1 MAWFKFKGN
10 CFAQVES
17 SKSTLCLIRLPLPKK
32 IKLCWAGLF
41 FLLLFFFCTKNKKYI
56 FEDFILNCKIWPYI
70 KIVNFLQIR
79 TTIYLISRI
88 FFRKKVQFLF
98 HLGHPIVSSKNF
110 TRKKFFN
117 GVRFGWQP
125 IGWLINVINLNK
137 TAHSSEIRGLCL
149 VKWDPSEILQN
160 LHMFWKRWKRAFCF
174 LIPKIWQILKC
185 LAWSIHQAWNP
196 LFAKSVLMLLV
207 CIGWSAAAI
216 SWPTR

>member
-1 MAWFKFKGN
+1 MFHP
-10 CFAQVES
+10 
-17 SKSTLCLIRLPLPKK
+17 R
-32 IKLCWAGLF
+32 
-41 FLLLFFFCTKNKKYI
+41 
-56 FEDFILNCKIWPYI
+56 
-70 KIVNFLQIR
+70 
-79 TTIYLISRI
+79 IS
-88 FFRKKVQFLF
+88 
-98 HLGHPIVSSKNF
+98 
-110 TRKKFFN
+110 RKKFFN

-207 CIGWSAAAI
+207 CTGRSAAAI
-216 SWPTR
+216 SWPTRWPLSLSFSLYSPRKSKRIMLDNFQWIYISLVYFWYIIFLV